1 MPTVSIT
8 KITPADTTVTVDW
21 QSDTTVINSAQF
33 MIATSQANLQA
44 GTYVAVGDD
53 SGNCPSM
60 TFQATSPSGTPY
72 LTPGTQYF
80 IQAVCDGTT
89 SQPSSFST
97 VADNDSLTQPK
108 CDPWLIKMGANSTV
122 SVVVMNGSTPA
133 GNIPVTFTAPGDA
146 GSLNGKPAGTP
157 VTVNSDNSGKAQ
169 VTLTAGK
176 KFGIFFILV
185 SAAPKCS
192 NVLHV
197 PIVIY

>member
-8 KITPADTTVTVDW
+8 KITPADTTVTVEW
-21 QSDTTVINSAQF
+21 QSDTTVANSAQF

-53 SGNCPSM
+53 SSNCPSM
-60 TFQATSPSGTPY
+60 TFQASSPSGAPY
-72 LTPGTQYF
+72 LTPGSQYF

-97 VADNDSLTQPK
+97 VADNDSLTQPN
-108 CDPWLIKMGANSTV
+108 CNPWLVKFGANSTV
-122 SVVVMNGSTPA
+122 SVVVLNGSKGV
-133 GNIPVTFTAPGDA
+133 GNVPVTFTAPGDA
-146 GSLNGKPAGTP
+146 GSLNGQHAGTP

-176 KFGIFFILV
+176 KLGIFFILI
-185 SAAPKCS
+185 SGAPKCP